1 MTDTKLC
8 TVAWRVALSSC
19 FSLFARSNWP
29 RSRAS
34 SGSSPSREAVRVRLI
49 WVHCQLN
56 PRAVVRGVVSAAAHV
71 FGCIIGSWA
80 ALSWCL
86 GGWPTPRGDKLLVLE
101 SLLGGT
107 SPLSRRPPANARPP
121 GPREGHM
128 NCDNDILNVLAF
140 RGVLGTSGLV
150 GCGLFEEDAFVLL
163 GLPMFD
169 LAKVSTLSSCKSRA
183 VTFRFEFAGQRSK
196 HLVER
201 RTARAATNPSVY
213 RFIRAEREREK
224 EKKKHNQMKWSH

>member
-163 GLPMFD
+163 GLPMFGGYEGGVG
-169 LAKVSTLSSCKSRA
+169 VSVGFLFFIFFCSKNKKLKCIQTWRRFPLSQVA
-183 VTFRFEFAGQRSK
+183 
-196 HLVER
+196 
-201 RTARAATNPSVY
+201 
-213 RFIRAEREREK
+213 
-224 EKKKHNQMKWSH
+224 SHVL